1 MTVLKIHIDRYIR
14 IPESEFLFLESG
26 IQGFGIRILAQGF
39 RNSVND
45 WTPESKFSYDK
56 ELTLFTIPDIFARA

>member
-1 MTVLKIHIDRYIR
+1 VTVLKIHIDRYIR

-39 RNSVND
+39 RNPVND
-45 WTPESKFSYDK
+45 GLQK
-56 ELTLFTIPDIFARA
+56 ELTLFTIPAIFARA